1 MDEEDSGTHIGVE
14 LADERREVAVLEV
27 LGEEVACELGGA
39 PHHER
44 RAGVVPGDRLVRGRV
59 LHHGVRL
66 RQERRS
72 PRRRRRHQARECGVE
87 RRGKCEERTERGRRI

>member
-1 MDEEDSGTHIGVE
+1 MSGMDKDDSGTHVGVE
-14 LADERREVAVLEV
+14 LADERGEVAVLEV
-27 LGEEVACELGGA
+27 LGEKVAGELGGA

-72 PRRRRRHQARECGVE
+72 PRRRRRH
-87 RRGKCEERTERGRRI
+87 